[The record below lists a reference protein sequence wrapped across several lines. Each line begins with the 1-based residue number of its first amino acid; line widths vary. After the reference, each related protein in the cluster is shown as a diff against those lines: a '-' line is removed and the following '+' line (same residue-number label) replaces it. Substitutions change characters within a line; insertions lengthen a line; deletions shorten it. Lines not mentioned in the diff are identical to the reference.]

1 MDANVT
7 FWVTCPLTKI
17 LTDPLFHIFEHE
29 NRGYG
34 WSQKWSVQVMGCS
47 VTLIPDVIVT
57 VIKSNKIG
65 FLFAQ
70 ITSYLAK
77 MTLLDLLS

>member
-7 FWVTCPLTKI
+7 FWVTRPLTKI

-34 WSQKWSVQVMGCS
+34 WSQKCYGQVIGCG
-47 VTLIPDVIVT
+47 VTWIPDVIVT
-57 VIKSNKIG
+57 VVKSNKIG
-65 FLFAQ
+65 FFLAQ
-70 ITSYLAK
+70 ITS
-77 MTLLDLLS
+77 